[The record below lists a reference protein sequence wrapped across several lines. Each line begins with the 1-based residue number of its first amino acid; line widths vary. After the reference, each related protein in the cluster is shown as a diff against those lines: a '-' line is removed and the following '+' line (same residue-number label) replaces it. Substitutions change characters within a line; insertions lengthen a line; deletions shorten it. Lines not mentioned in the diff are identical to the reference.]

1 MPRGFVRFVI
11 HKLDPDSG
19 RKQGLFHALADL
31 SRAGKLDPSD
41 SLDYQ
46 RVRDWFGEHLPKP
59 GRLARSTRPR
69 AKDVALSWFKDT
81 AAEHIR
87 QMRLLADIL
96 ERHGIQVDMLR
107 TRRPGYVVYEDDH
120 QVAAEPYSD
129 TGA

>member
-19 RKQGLFHALADL
+19 RKQGLFQALADL
-31 SRAGKLDPSD
+31 SRDGKLEPAE

-46 RVRDWFGEHLPKP
+46 RVRDWFCMHLAKP
-59 GRLARSTRPR
+59 GRLARSQRPG
-69 AKDVALSWFKDT
+69 AKEVALSWFKDT

-96 ERHGIQVDMLR
+96 ERHGMEVLMLR
-107 TRRPGYVVYEDDH
+107 SRRPGYVVYGDEH

>member
-1 MPRGFVRFVI
+1 PEARQTAGITRFEAAI
-11 HKLDPDSG
+11 D
-19 RKQGLFHALADL
+19 
-31 SRAGKLDPSD
+31 
-41 SLDYQ
+41 
-46 RVRDWFGEHLPKP
+46 
-59 GRLARSTRPR
+59 
-69 AKDVALSWFKDT
+69 SWFKDT